1 MMSGKILIVDDL
13 AINRIILK
21 VKLTAACHESVQA
34 VDGMSALEL
43 ARSEKPKLI
52 LLDMMLP
59 DISGIEVCRRL
70 RADPLT
76 RDIPVVIITASSDR
90 ERRLEALRA
99 GADEFLTK
107 PLNEIILLARIRS
120 LLRARE
126 TEAELRLRAAT
137 CRELGFTEASP
148 EFARPGRIGLI
159 TAEPASAMGWR
170 AALAP
175 LLQDRLEIL
184 TPSSALTDNTTEQ
197 APDLYVIAADLGAYG
212 SGLRLVSDLRSRRQ
226 SRDAAIIL
234 VLPEAATETA
244 ATALDLGAS
253 DLLAI
258 PFDPQETAL
267 RLQLHIQ
274 RRRRADQL
282 RRHVH
287 DGLKLAVTDS
297 LTGLYNRRYAL
308 THLDRIATRAT
319 ETGQSFA
326 VMVLDLDRFKSIN
339 DRFGHAAGDSVL
351 EIVAA
356 RLRDNLR
363 PGDLVARIGGEEFL
377 VALPEATMET
387 ARRTAERLCRV
398 VADAPIVL
406 PGAFGAIQV
415 TVSVG
420 LAMSEQSDC
429 ITDETCATGVW
440 GRADSALMA
449 AKSEGRNQVTISATA
464 A

>member
-1 MMSGKILIVDDL
+1 MSGKILIVDDL

-21 VKLTAACHESVQA
+21 VKLTAACHESLQA
-34 VDGMSALEL
+34 ADGMSALDL

-70 RADPLT
+70 RADPQT

-107 PLNEIILLARIRS
+107 PLNEVILLARIRS

-126 TEAELRLRAAT
+126 TESELRLRAAT
-137 CRELGFTEASP
+137 CRELGFAEADP

-159 TAEPASAMGWR
+159 AAEPASAMGWR
-170 AALAP
+170 AVLAP
-175 LLQDRLEIL
+175 LLPDQLAIL
-184 TPSSALTDNTTEQ
+184 TPSTALTDTSAGP

-212 SGLRLVSDLRSRRQ
+212 SGLRLVADLRSRQQ
-226 SRDAAIIL
+226 SRDAAISL
-234 VLPEAATETA
+234 VLPEAASETA
-244 ATALDLGAS
+244 AMALDLGAS
-253 DLLAI
+253 DLLTI

-267 RLQLHIQ
+267 RLRLHIQ
-274 RRRRADQL
+274 RKRRADQL
-282 RRHVH
+282 RRHVQ

-297 LTGLYNRRYAL
+297 LTGLFNRRYAL
-308 THLDRIATRAT
+308 THLDRIAARAT
-319 ETGQSFA
+319 ETKHQFA

-351 EIVAA
+351 EIVAT
-356 RLRDNLR
+356 RLHENLR
-363 PGDLVARIGGEEFL
+363 PSDLVARIGGEEFL
-377 VALPEATMET
+377 VALPDATLAT
-387 ARRTAERLCRV
+387 ARLAAERLCR
-398 VADAPIVL
+398 AIAEAPIVL
-406 PGAFGAIQV
+406 PGASGAIRV

-420 LAMSEQSDC
+420 LAMGGGAESVDG
-429 ITDETCATGVW
+429 ETGAMGVL
-440 GRADSALMA
+440 GRADTALMA